1 MKLNQ
6 AMDKYEPSEKD
17 FEILPMSM
25 DERNRIIKGTLAR
38 AAHKAHLPRKKG
50 KVALVAAVAVLTA
63 TMTVTALA
71 LGTDIFERA
80 LGNDASK
87 YQNNINVVGENSAFV
102 EGEGY
107 TLGIHSTIFTD
118 NDVYAVLAVKGTN
131 LNAEELAV
139 KGRIVFPEVD
149 QTLFGLVGHV
159 EALEPQEG
167 DEDTLYFL
175 YSATIATTSLG
186 ADNQEL
192 YIAAGGGSHF
202 LKYNSLKDYEGFKLE
217 LTVSLKDKDNILSST
232 VSRVSAE
239 ALSFHPDPALYKG
252 EYYETVMITPYV
264 IKLRGQSTKTAEE
277 LEALSALPWDDS
289 RWYWFEPDIS
299 LTLLLEGGEEIRLEY
314 NTEDRIAAQKAGTV
328 IPLIKDER
336 YPVGGSASGNPDDG
350 RFSAEYNFRN
360 WELDLAK
367 VKGVVIDGVLFEVN
381 P

>member
-1 MKLNQ
+1 MNLNQ
-6 AMDKYEPSEKD
+6 AMDNYEPSEKD
-17 FEILPMSM
+17 FQVLPMGM

-38 AAHKAHLPRKKG
+38 AAHKAHLPHKKG
-50 KVALVAAVAVLTA
+50 KVALVAAVSLLTV

-80 LGNDASK
+80 FGNNASK
-87 YQNNINVVGENSAFV
+87 YQDNINVVGENSAVV

-107 TLGIHSTIFTD
+107 TLSIHSTLFTD
-118 NDVYAVLAVKGTN
+118 NDVYAVLAVKGTA

-139 KGRIVFPEVD
+139 RGRIVFPDVD
-149 QTLFGLVGHV
+149 QTLFGLTGNV

-175 YSATIATTSLG
+175 YSATIATTSRG

-202 LKYNSLKDYEGFKLE
+202 LKYNSLKDYEGFELE

-232 VSRVSAE
+232 VSKVSAE

-264 IKLRGQSTKTAEE
+264 IKLKGQSTKTTEE
-277 LEALSALPWDDS
+277 LEVLSALAWDDP
-289 RWYWFEPDIS
+289 RWYWFNPDIS
-299 LTLLLEGGEEIRLEY
+299 LTLLLEGGEEVSLEY
-314 NTEDRIAAQKAGTV
+314 NAEDSIAAQKAGATL
-328 IPLIKDER
+328 PLIKDEG
-336 YPVGGSASGNPDDG
+336 YPAGGSASGNPDDG
-350 RFSAEYNFRN
+350 RFSVEYNFRN

-367 VKGVVIDGVLFEVN
+367 VEGVIIDGELFEVN